1 MSEVFQTQMIIQES
15 VLHEMLTEEDFKNRI
30 KEQLVVALAQKIL
43 ETKNPTFTYTRNP
56 LDYTTTLIGRVVL

>member
-56 LDYTTTLIGRVVL
+56 LDFTATLIGRVIL